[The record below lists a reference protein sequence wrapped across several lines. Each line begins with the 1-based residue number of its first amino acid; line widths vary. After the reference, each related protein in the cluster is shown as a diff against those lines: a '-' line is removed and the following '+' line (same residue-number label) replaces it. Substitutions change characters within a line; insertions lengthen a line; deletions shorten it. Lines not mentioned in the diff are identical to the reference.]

1 MGISLMFDDDDEPVK
16 KTVVEWLNEVDYS
29 NDSGYIPSDFSLEFV
44 NFIKL
49 VSGDKPE
56 EHATPVVHYRMLD
69 QVPGSKQNIVNMCAR
84 GLSKTT
90 VMAQY
95 LILYIAVYGE
105 IPGYGNVDYAL
116 YVSDA
121 IENGV
126 KKMRLRLERLCENS
140 EFLKRYLEVAK
151 FTDVRWYFK
160 NVEGDE
166 LVVTGHG
173 AQSGVRGTVELGT
186 RPQLALLDD
195 LLSDSDA
202 KSPTVIAS
210 IEETVYKAIDFA
222 LHPSKRKIIWSGTP
236 FNAKDPLYKAVESG
250 AWCVNVYPICNEY
263 PCTEENYHG
272 AWPDRFPY
280 AYVKAKYDKLLKL
293 GKVDA
298 FNQELMLRIMSDE
311 DRLILDSD
319 ICWYSRDSVLRNRS
333 AFNFYITTD
342 FATSE
347 KKASDFS
354 VISVWALNNK
364 GYWFWVDGVCE
375 KQLMNANIDA
385 LFRLAQKYN
394 PQSVGIE
401 VSGQQGG
408 FIPWIQSQMMDRNI
422 WFNLASEGNTGKPGI
437 RPNTNKMV
445 RFNIVVPWF
454 KANHMFFPQEMK
466 NDPIMQ
472 EMYNELSLVA
482 PGGFKS
488 KFDDFIDTISML
500 GSLTVWRPSEITEV
514 NKKDNDIW
522 ELDEDKEINDRL
534 HSYIV

>member
-1 MGISLMFDDDDEPVK
+1 
-16 KTVVEWLNEVDYS
+16 
-29 NDSGYIPSDFSLEFV
+29 
-44 NFIKL
+44 
-49 VSGDKPE
+49 
-56 EHATPVVHYRMLD
+56 
-69 QVPGSKQNIVNMCAR
+69 
-84 GLSKTT
+84 
-90 VMAQY
+90 MAQY

-140 EFLKRYLEVAK
+140 EFLKRYLAVAK

>member
-1 MGISLMFDDDDEPVK
+1 MSDYVGDDPEPVK
-16 KTVVEWLNEVDYS
+16 KTVVEWLNDVDYS
-29 NDSGYIPSDFSLEFV
+29 SDIGYIPSDFALEFI

-69 QVPGSKQNIVNMCAR
+69 QVPGSSQNIVNMCAR

-95 LILYIAVYGE
+95 MILYIAVYGG
-105 IPGYGNVDYAL
+105 IPGYGDIDYAL

-121 IENGV
+121 IENGI

-140 EFLKRYLEVAK
+140 EFLQRYLEIAK

-160 NVEGDE
+160 NVEGAE
-166 LVVTGHG
+166 LVITGHG
-173 AQSGVRGTVELGT
+173 AKSGVRGTVELGT

-195 LLSDSDA
+195 LLSDDDA
-202 KSPTVIAS
+202 RSPTVIAS
-210 IEETVYKAIDFA
+210 IENTVYKAIDFA
-222 LHPSKRKIIWSGTP
+222 MHPNKRKIIWSGTP

-250 AWCVNVYPICNEY
+250 AWLVNVYPICNEF
-263 PCTEENYHG
+263 PCAEADYQG

-280 AYVKAKYDKLLKL
+280 SYVKAKYDKLLKL

-298 FNQELMLRIMSDE
+298 FNQELMLRIMSDD

-319 ICWYSRDSVLRNRS
+319 INWYSRDAVLRNKS

-347 KKASDFS
+347 KASSDYS

-364 GYWFWVDGVCE
+364 GFWFWVDGICA
-375 KQLMNANIDA
+375 KQLMNKNVDD
-385 LFRLAQKYN
+385 LFRLAQQYS
-394 PQSVGIE
+394 PQTVGIE

-408 FIPWIQSQMMDRNI
+408 FIPWIQGQMMDRNI
-422 WFNLASEGNTGKPGI
+422 WFNLASEANTGKPGI

-454 KANHMFFPQEMK
+454 KANQMFFPKEMK
-466 NDPIMQ
+466 DTPILM
-472 EMYNELSLVA
+472 EMYNELSLIS

-488 KFDDFIDTISML
+488 KHDDFIDTISML
-500 GSLTVWRPSEITEV
+500 GSLTTWRPSESVELI
-514 NKKDNDIW
+514 KGDNDIW
-522 ELDEDKEINDRL
+522 ELMEDKETNERL